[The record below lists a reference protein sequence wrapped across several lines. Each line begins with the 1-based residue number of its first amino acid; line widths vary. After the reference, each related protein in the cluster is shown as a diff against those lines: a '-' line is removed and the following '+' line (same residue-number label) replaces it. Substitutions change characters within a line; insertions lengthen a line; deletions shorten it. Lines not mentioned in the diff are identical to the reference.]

1 MAEAPTPSPS
11 TPDGGGRQIAL
22 LPDGFIY
29 EVYLAEDFNA
39 EETHWEARYVD
50 ANAALAH
57 VDGTVAFYR
66 VIEGIW
72 WPVATFPSG
81 WYGPYRPVARED
93 DIQVDVDSPIDEQ
106 AYVPEVAWP
115 DQAFDE
121 DLPHELAGQFT
132 EDAVDST
139 QAEADELTKRLHQA
153 PVLGYLAPPQVD
165 PEAVKAAFADA
176 EKTGLP
182 EFMTLEEFQAQ
193 FPTTTAIQDQ
203 IQAEEQPKV
212 TNDRTEVKPE
222 EVLEGEYFH
231 KKLKDIWQGQG
242 DDSPEHLT
250 HLDEDG
256 TWKTTPESYEAD
268 LNKLRQ
274 EIDAESEALR
284 QADPALQAEHARL
297 KAEAEAKEATE
308 SLYPAA
314 QYMGTTATT
323 AESTQFEQPRPSTL
337 RERMEAI
344 QTEVNRTD

>member
-1 MAEAPTPSPS
+1 MAEVPAPSPS

-29 EVYLAEDFNA
+29 EVYLAEDLNA
-39 EETHWEARYVD
+39 EDTHWEARYVD

-66 VIEGIW
+66 VIDGIW

-81 WYGPYRPVARED
+81 WYGPYRPVVRED
-93 DIQVDVDSPIDEQ
+93 DTEIDVDSPIDEK
-106 AYVPEVAWP
+106 AYAPEVAWP

-121 DLPHELAGQFT
+121 DLPHELAGQF
-132 EDAVDST
+132 EDDPIPEPQPDIEQQRMT
-139 QAEADELTKRLHQA
+139 QA

-203 IQAEEQPKV
+203 IKAEEQPKV
-212 TNDRTEVKPE
+212 TNDQTEVKPE

-268 LNKLRQ
+268 LDKLRQ
-274 EIDAESEALR
+274 EIDTEAEALR

-297 KAEAEAKEATE
+297 KAEHDAEVAAKNTE
-308 SLYPAA
+308 RLYPAA

-323 AESTQFEQPRPSTL
+323 AESTQHERPSTL